1 MLVSSVTTSRQVNF
15 FISKIFSFVI
25 FYLIFLFLFQIFP
38 KPPKNIQVWIFLFPF
53 LFHFPI
59 SGFPLCPTSETCQ
72 LTLCKFLLF
81 RKISPSRFCFVC
93 TSKFLLV
100 CTCPGRGGWLHIGTA
115 SVSDEPGH
123 KQCKPLFLYKSKC
136 ILNHDL
142 LHR

>member
-59 SGFPLCPTSETCQ
+59 SGFPLCPPSETCQ

-81 RKISPSRFCFVC
+81 RKISSSRFLLVC
-93 TSKFLLV
+93 TSKFL
-100 CTCPGRGGWLHIGTA
+100 TCMHVSRERRVA
-115 SVSDEPGH
+115 SHWNGLGLRRTWS
-123 KQCKPLFLYKSKC
+123 QAMLIFFLYKSKC
-136 ILNHDL
+136 I
-142 LHR
+142 